1 MTKEEEVKKLK
12 ENKKEEG
19 NEELLHPK
27 VVEKEDK
34 SVVVNGSVFMEVI
47 EEISQKRIVHRN
59 GFLG

>member
-1 MTKEEEVKKLK
+1 MTSIRCSGFNPKMTKEEEVKKLK

-47 EEISQKRIVHRN
+47 
-59 GFLG
+59 GFK

>member
-1 MTKEEEVKKLK
+1 MTSIRCSGFNPKMTKEEEVKKLK

-34 SVVVNGSVFMEVI
+34 SVVVNGSVFMEVN
-47 EEISQKRIVHRN
+47 R
-59 GFLG
+59 L

>member
-34 SVVVNGSVFMEVI
+34 SVVVNGSVFLEVI
-47 EEISQKRIVHRN
+47 
-59 GFLG
+59 GFK

>member
-19 NEELLHPK
+19 NEELLNPK

-47 EEISQKRIVHRN
+47 
-59 GFLG
+59 GFK

>member
-1 MTKEEEVKKLK
+1 MTSIRCSGFNPKMTKEEEVKKLK

-27 VVEKEDK
+27 LVEEEDK

-47 EEISQKRIVHRN
+47 CFK
-59 GFLG
+59 

>member
-27 VVEKEDK
+27 VVRKEDK

-47 EEISQKRIVHRN
+47 
-59 GFLG
+59 GFK

>member
-1 MTKEEEVKKLK
+1 MTSIRCSGFNPKMTKEEEVKKLK

-34 SVVVNGSVFMEVI
+34 SVVVNGSV
-47 EEISQKRIVHRN
+47 SQNRSSY
-59 GFLG
+59 

>member
-1 MTKEEEVKKLK
+1 MTSIRCGGFNPKMTKEEEVKKLK

-47 EEISQKRIVHRN
+47 
-59 GFLG
+59 GFK

>member
-1 MTKEEEVKKLK
+1 MTSIRCSGFNPKMTKEEKVK

-27 VVEKEDK
+27 LVEEEDK

-47 EEISQKRIVHRN
+47 CFK
-59 GFLG
+59 